1 MTHIVRTRRLALFA
15 AATAVAAGALL
26 VPTTSFAATRATPHA
41 VVADGGDGRI
51 KAVPQEGRPGKGHHD
66 TWKKD
71 GAWGGKR
78 PGKGGSDGG
87 AHVPKEP
94 KWQCVKAPCGP
105 PDRPG
110 KGPDHGPYVPKE
122 PKWQCITAPCGPPDS
137 STGGGRP
144 HQH

>member
-1 MTHIVRTRRLALFA
+1 MTHTARTRRLALFA
-15 AATAVAAGALL
+15 ATTAVAAGALL
-26 VPTTSFAATRATPHA
+26 VPTTSFAATPATPHA
-41 VVADGGDGRI
+41 VVADGDGRI
-51 KAVPQEGRPGKGHHD
+51 KADPQEGRPGTGHHD

-71 GAWGGKR
+71 GARGGKR

-110 KGPDHGPYVPKE
+110 KGPDHGPYVPKD
-122 PKWQCITAPCGPPDS
+122 PKWQCVTAPCGPPDS
-137 STGGGRP
+137 STGSSRP